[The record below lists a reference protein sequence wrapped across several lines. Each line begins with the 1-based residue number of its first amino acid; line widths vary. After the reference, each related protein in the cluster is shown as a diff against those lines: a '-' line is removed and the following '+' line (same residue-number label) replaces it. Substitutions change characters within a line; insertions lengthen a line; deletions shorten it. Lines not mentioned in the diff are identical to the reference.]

1 MALLVNSYSKFLSL
15 KGWLEGK
22 KTYFV
27 AGAAALVFLGE
38 MLGYINHDL
47 ATMLYKAL
55 GVTATATLAAKVNR
69 MQKSSPQVVV
79 G

>member
-1 MALLVNSYSKFLSL
+1 MGVVSKFLSFKL
-15 KGWLEGK
+15 WLEGK

-38 MLGYINHDL
+38 LLGYVSHDL
-47 ATMLYKAL
+47 ALILYKGL

-69 MQKSSPQVVV
+69 MQKSSPQVAV